1 MTNDVVFRPLDSLQT
16 MAYIIKKCRELR
28 TPYNIT
34 KLQKLMYCCY
44 GVTLA
49 TTGTPLCNE
58 QPEAWQ
64 YGPVFPTVLK
74 YMQANGIDKTGDK
87 VIDVDIPDEIDK
99 LIVGTITFFGE
110 FTASQ
115 LSSWSHRCGS
125 PWYQASAGGVNLKTK
140 ISDAA
145 IKDYFAREVLA

>member
-1 MTNDVVFRPLDSLQT
+1 MTNDFVFRPLDSLQT
-16 MAYIIKKCRELR
+16 MAYIIKKCRELKI
-28 TPYNIT
+28 PYNIT

-49 TTGTPLCNE
+49 TIGTPLCNE

-64 YGPVFPTVLK
+64 YGPVFPDVLK
-74 YMQANGIDKTGDK
+74 YMQANGIDKTGNK
-87 VIDVDIPDEIDK
+87 VIDADIPEEVSK

-140 ISDAA
+140 ISDVA
-145 IKDYFAREVLA
+145 IKDYFAREVLV